1 MYSAIAHSIASMPR
15 GLSGFRSIHSTHA
28 PTTPAN
34 TTQNRS
40 MGSTCGVAGRRNI
53 AKIRMMVAKGG
64 LRSTS
69 TPTARATAPSTSSW
83 PNFAPG
89 KRTAARTTTIA
100 ARPAATANHAPN
112 SLPPVFGSV
121 FLVNTKNGVDPGW
134 AVADN
139 HPPNWPPRVCR
150 RVLWGNTIIGLE
162 PGGSLLGHFLRITNF
177 LRVTNSAGSRV

>member
-15 GLSGFRSIHSTHA
+15 GLSGFRSIHSTNA

-34 TTQNRS
+34 TTQNVS
-40 MGSTCGVAGRRNI
+40 MGSTCGVAGRRPI
-53 AKIRMMVAKGG
+53 AMIRMMVAKGAL
-64 LRSTS
+64 LRTITPST
-69 TPTARATAPSTSSW
+69 RATAPSTSSW

-100 ARPAATANHAPN
+100 ARPAAAANHAPN

-121 FLVNTKNGVDPGW
+121 LLVNTMNGVDPGW

-139 HPPNWPPRVCR
+139 HPPNWPPRVR
-150 RVLWGNTIIGLE
+150 GRVLPGNTIIGLD
-162 PGGSLLGHFLRITNF
+162 PGRSLLGHF